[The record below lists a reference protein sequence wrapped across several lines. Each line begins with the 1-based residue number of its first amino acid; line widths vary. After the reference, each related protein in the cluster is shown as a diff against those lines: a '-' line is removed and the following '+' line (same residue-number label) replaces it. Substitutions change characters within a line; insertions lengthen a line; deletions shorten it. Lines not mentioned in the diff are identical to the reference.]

1 MILVYGIKKVLDNI
15 GIEQLCISENME
27 RYWRIDVRVYMAIVG
42 REIKK
47 NLLENTLLCDL
58 ITTAIIV
65 SIIDK
70 IARKYYNW
78 IYFCSLATLDS
89 RFWNVFVENIIYHL

>member
-1 MILVYGIKKVLDNI
+1 
-15 GIEQLCISENME
+15 
-27 RYWRIDVRVYMAIVG
+27 MAIVD

-58 ITTAIIV
+58 ISTAIIV

-78 IYFCSLATLDS
+78 IYFYSLGTLGS
-89 RFWNVFVENIIYHL
+89 SFWNISVENIIYHL